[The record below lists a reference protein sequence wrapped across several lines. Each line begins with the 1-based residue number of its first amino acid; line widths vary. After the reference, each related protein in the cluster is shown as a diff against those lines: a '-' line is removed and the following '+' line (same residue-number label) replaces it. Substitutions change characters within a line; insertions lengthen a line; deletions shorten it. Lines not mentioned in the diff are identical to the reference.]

1 MFQNYS
7 YIYCIIK
14 PDDANSFLA
23 KHRPIKMNSEVLY
36 FAISKLYSRV
46 VLRKLSYEQ
55 FSIYR
60 VVERNFKKII
70 RVPSI
75 LYFVLLNKFCHE
87 SFLEILF
94 RT

>member
-23 KHRPIKMNSEVLY
+23 KRRPIKMNSEVLC

-60 VVERNFKKII
+60 VVERNCKKLSKINADII
-70 RVPSI
+70 YHNFGIARG
-75 LYFVLLNKFCHE
+75 
-87 SFLEILF
+87 
-94 RT
+94 

>member
-23 KHRPIKMNSEVLY
+23 KRRQIKMNPDILS
-36 FAISKLYSRV
+36 FAISKFYSRI

-55 FSIYR
+55 FYIYR
-60 VVERNFKKII
+60 VVERNFKKLSKINADII
-70 RVPSI
+70 Y
-75 LYFVLLNKFCHE
+75 LKFW
-87 SFLEILF
+87 
-94 RT
+94 